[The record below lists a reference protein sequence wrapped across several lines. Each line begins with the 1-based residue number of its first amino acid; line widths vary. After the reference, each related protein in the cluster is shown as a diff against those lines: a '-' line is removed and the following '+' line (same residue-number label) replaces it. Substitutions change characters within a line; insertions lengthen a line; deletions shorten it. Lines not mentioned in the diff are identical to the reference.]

1 MAPAEDSVALAVEQ
15 LLNSIAVVS
24 VFIDPAASPA
34 DGTVAVNT
42 KPLCRQFLSQFVGG
56 SAGFFD
62 ISAAVKAVFIFSF
75 ESVNASPL
83 RWRNVGSKGRTANTS
98 SAAATMGSFMVC
110 ASCRRG

>member
-83 RWRNVGSKGRTANTS
+83 RWRNVGSKGRY
-98 SAAATMGSFMVC
+98 C
-110 ASCRRG
+110 QYKQCRRNDGEFHGLR